1 MKLNNYT
8 EYAFR
13 VLMYLMMHKSEK
25 TRVQEIADFFELS
38 ANHLNKIVQQLAKH
52 ELVITTRGKN
62 GGVEIS
68 AQGEEISLDQL
79 IVILEPREEVAQC
92 MGSKSIMPCRL
103 AGDCKLRG
111 IFGGAREAFFE
122 HLRKYKIKDLI

>member
-13 VLMYLMMHKSEK
+13 VLMYLLMHESEK
-25 TRVQEIADFFELS
+25 SKVLDIADYFGLS
-38 ANHLNKIVQQLAKH
+38 INHLNKVVQQLAKH

-68 AQGEEISLDQL
+68 KKGAEITVDQL
-79 IVILEPREEVAQC
+79 IILLEPREEIAQC
-92 MGSKSIMPCRL
+92 MGGKNLVPCRL

-111 IFGGAREAFFE
+111 VFGVAREVFYE
-122 HLRKYKIKDLI
+122 HLRQYKIKDLI